1 MDSHETAEKRMAAE
15 GWYLD
20 PYERHEQRW
29 FSVGVPTALVR
40 DGAVEGQ
47 DDPPGPLPHE
57 PEEIPESKSLIGGA
71 DLRRADSAEA
81 GDQGSPGLERAGD
94 APHRDPVDAA
104 FDAANL
110 NNFD

>member
-1 MDSHETAEKRMAAE
+1 MDSHETSAKAMAAE

-20 PYERHEQRW
+20 PYDRHQQRW
-29 FSVGVPTALVR
+29 FSDGAPTALVR
-40 DGAVEGQ
+40 DGTVEAQ
-47 DDPPGPLPHE
+47 DDPPGPLPHD
-57 PEEIPESKSLIGGA
+57 PEEVPEQISLTGGS

-94 APHRDPVDAA
+94 PPHRDPVDAA
-104 FDAANL
+104 LDAANL